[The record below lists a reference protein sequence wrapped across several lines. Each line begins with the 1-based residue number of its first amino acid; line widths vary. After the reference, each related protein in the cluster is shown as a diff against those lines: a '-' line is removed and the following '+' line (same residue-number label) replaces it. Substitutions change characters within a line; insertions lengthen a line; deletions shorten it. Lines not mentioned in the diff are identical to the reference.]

1 MVTVQY
7 AVRGSCVNGISRNL
21 VLSTGIEHQGQS
33 LCGQPAN
40 RVALRRCLEGV
51 YLGSRFGSRPYPP
64 KSWYL

>member
-51 YLGSRFGSRPYPP
+51 YLG
-64 KSWYL
+64 